1 MNKRFSLSV
10 LIGVLILLI
19 SVFSIKSVYLTA
31 KPSVDT
37 AQVHITED
45 GATLE
50 GMIHNI
56 GGKDITHYGFTWGT
70 STDLDREKT
79 LTGTIDANKP
89 FFTIIK
95 GLKEGTTYY
104 YRAFAVNSKGTAYG
118 DIKSFIVPVKY
129 NAPPVVSITSP
140 GDNLTITRGEV
151 IKIAASAT
159 DDKKVKA
166 IELYINN
173 ASKKKAD
180 DGVLTYNWDTSA
192 VNPGEYVLKAT
203 AEDGVKTDE
212 KTISV
217 IVKEDLQKVV
227 QVADNTS
234 VSNKIAAAPTKTV
247 PTPSRGVNHN
257 NNGKYPKLSKVNR
270 SFGQFYYR
278 DSSGGRIEIDP
289 QWIAE
294 NIVTIKL
301 PGINRYVQVH
311 KDAKDNFIQAFTY
324 IQNGTATINGKPVS
338 LLSLVK
344 TMDGTFVP
352 RHVNWNATKG
362 LSNHSWGTA
371 IDINA
376 ANHFRYVNPASEPN
390 DPNYILWL
398 KAFKP
403 AGFSWGNSYSDSM
416 HYELIK

>member
-10 LIGVLILLI
+10 VIGVLVLLI

-31 KPSVDT
+31 RPSVDT
-37 AQVHITED
+37 VQVHIKED

-50 GMIHNI
+50 GIIHKT
-56 GGKDITHYGFTWGT
+56 GGKAVTLYGFRWG
-70 STDLDREKT
+70 SNQGLYHEEN
-79 LTGTIDANKP
+79 LSGTINTNQT
-89 FFTIIK
+89 FSTTVK
-95 GLKEGTTYY
+95 GLKEGSTYY
-104 YRAFAVNSKGTAYG
+104 YRAFAVNAKGTAYG
-118 DIKSFIVPVKY
+118 DIKSFTVPVRP
-129 NAPPVVSITSP
+129 NAPPVVSISSP

-151 IKIAASAT
+151 VKIAASAT

-166 IELYINN
+166 MELYINTT
-173 ASKKKAD
+173 SKKKTD
-180 DGVLTYNWDTSA
+180 NDILTYNWDTRA
-192 VNPGEYVLKAT
+192 VNPGKYVLKAT
-203 AEDGVKTDE
+203 AEDGVKTDA
-212 KTISV
+212 KTITLT
-217 IVKEDLQKVV
+217 VKDDLKKINQGAV
-227 QVADNTS
+227 NTS
-234 VSNKIAAAPTKTV
+234 ATNKIAAAPTKTV
-247 PTPSRGVNHN
+247 STPSRGVNHIN
-257 NNGKYPKLSKVNR
+257 KNEYPMASKING

-278 DSSGGRIEIDP
+278 DTGGGRIEIDP
-289 QWIAE
+289 RWIAE

-311 KDAKDNFIQAFTY
+311 KEAKDNFIQAFTY
-324 IQNGTATINGKPVS
+324 IQNGTATINGKRVP

>member
-1 MNKRFSLSV
+1 MNKKCSLSV
-10 LIGVLILLI
+10 LIGILILLI

-45 GATLE
+45 GVTLE
-50 GMIHNI
+50 GMIHNT
-56 GGKDITHYGFTWGT
+56 GGKSITHYGFTWGT

-95 GLKEGTTYY
+95 GLKEGATYY

-118 DIKSFIVPVKY
+118 DIKSFIVPIKY

-151 IKIAASAT
+151 VKIAASAT
-159 DDKKVKA
+159 DDKKVQGM
-166 IELYINN
+166 ELCINN
-173 ASKKKAD
+173 TSKKKVD

-192 VNPGEYVLKAT
+192 VDPGKYVLKAT
-203 AEDGVKTDE
+203 AGDGVKTDE
-212 KTISV
+212 KTLSLT
-217 IVKEDLQKVV
+217 VKEDLKKVN
-227 QVADNTS
+227 QVAVNTS
-234 VSNKIAAAPTKTV
+234 VSNKIAAAPTKTML
-247 PTPSRGVNHN
+247 TPSRGVNHN
-257 NNGKYPKLSKVNR
+257 NNSKYPKLSKANG
-270 SFGQFYYR
+270 SFGQFHYQ
-278 DSSGGRIEIDP
+278 DTSGGRIEIDP

-324 IQNGTATINGKPVS
+324 IQNRTATINGKEVP
-338 LLSLVK
+338 LINLVK
-344 TMDGTFVP
+344 TMDGTFVT
-352 RHVNWNATKG
+352 RHVNWNPAKG

-376 ANHFRYVNPASEPN
+376 ANHFRYINPTSEPN
-390 DPNYILWL
+390 DPNYILWI

-416 HYELIK
+416 HYEVLK